1 VQLKPVY
8 MNESRSK
15 SARLRSDSDHAR
27 RYTFCLK
34 FGLAS
39 LVYQQALH
47 LKLDLLQE
55 RELALE
61 NQLANTTQELQ
72 QLKVQQQHLEAKCS
86 LLEKMNALEQQ
97 SSNPAT
103 TLASQ
108 SLA

>member
-1 VQLKPVY
+1 
-8 MNESRSK
+8 
-15 SARLRSDSDHAR
+15 
-27 RYTFCLK
+27 
-34 FGLAS
+34 
-39 LVYQQALH
+39 
-47 LKLDLLQE
+47 LLQE
-55 RELALE
+55 HDQALE